1 MCIRDSYYVY
11 QYATGFAAAT
21 TLADQI
27 STNQPGALDNY
38 LTYLKNGSASYPI
51 ETMQK
56 AGVDMTN
63 ADYLE
68 RAFDVFEQRLDQLEA
83 LLADM

>member
-1 MCIRDSYYVY
+1 MNYYVY

-38 LTYLKNGSASYPI
+38 LDLPQKRVPVTQLKRCKSRCGY
-51 ETMQK
+51 
-56 AGVDMTN
+56 D
-63 ADYLE
+63 E
-68 RAFDVFEQRLDQLEA
+68 RRLS
-83 LLADM
+83 

>member
-1 MCIRDSYYVY
+1 
-11 QYATGFAAAT
+11 
-21 TLADQI
+21 
-27 STNQPGALDNY
+27 
-38 LTYLKNGSASYPI
+38 
-51 ETMQK
+51 MQK

-68 RAFDVFEQRLDQLEA
+68 HAFDVFEQRLDQLEA

>member
-1 MCIRDSYYVY
+1 MIIDFHTHIFPDAIAQR
-11 QYATGFAAAT
+11 TIEKLEAAANIKAHSDG
-21 TLADQI
+21 TL
-27 STNQPGALDNY
+27 TG
-38 LTYLKNGSASYPI
+38 LKTS
-51 ETMQK
+51 MQK